1 MKSEVN
7 PFHELYVTEM
17 VSPQEF
23 VVLFSPFLVKY
34 AQLLFK
40 QGNLILL
47 GSQGSGKSM
56 LLSLLKPEIREAY
69 FRRNENFPVPQL
81 LQGFLGAGVNINRSG
96 AINIG
101 QRPVS
106 SDENQDKRLFPLYF
120 ADFLNYF
127 VAQDILKSISFVK
140 EHPDAFQK
148 MVFFERADEFAR
160 SLADESCW
168 FGYLDSVKTF
178 EELVKRL
185 DDRIGYYRQYHQF
198 NIDQLPEEINAS
210 KTAIGEPISRIAY
223 CLRETGLLSANLH
236 LLIRIDELNILHEA
250 DELRGGLGEEYR
262 KVINKALAS
271 RDPLV
276 SYKIGSR
283 TYAWKNSL
291 TVFGTKTS
299 LEKERDYKVLDLDL
313 QLRREEDPKTWIFPE
328 FAKDVFARRLKN
340 SNFATKKS
348 EEAFQ
353 CLMGTGVSPQTAANL
368 YAKESD
374 AKKALQI
381 DERWPQAWKDYLNQL
396 YAKNRLSAIL
406 ATAWVQQQGGRG
418 ENRFNST
425 PPKDNPPW
433 EKAYWKKERIR
444 QALLQL
450 AGHCG
455 QRLKWCGYKDI
466 LALSGGNILVFVS
479 LCQHIWESFLQSER
493 GKPEQDHTDLQHG
506 EIDGSVQAAGIQAA
520 SAYWYEKI
528 PERPKGNDRQ
538 RFIDILGRFFQKRLY
553 ADKAMSNPGHN
564 GFSLPKEELEEGL
577 IASWTPAVRFLNEA
591 VLHSDLYE
599 IPHTTKE
606 KNRKQRIKYYIHPV
620 FSPYFKIPES
630 HVKEPIYIHIRDIMT
645 WMREARVTIDSQGA
659 ENQLPLFYSHPQDAK
674 K

>member
-40 QGNLILL
+40 QGNLVLL

-56 LLSLLKPEIREAY
+56 LLSLLKPEIRTAY
-69 FRRNENFPVPQL
+69 FANGESFPVPQP
-81 LQGFLGAGVNINRSG
+81 LQGFLGAGININRSG

-127 VAQDILKSISFVK
+127 IARDILNSIYLVK
-140 EHPDAFQK
+140 EKPDAFQG
-148 MVFFERADEFAR
+148 MVSFEKADEFAR
-160 SLADESCW
+160 SLAGESCW
-168 FGYLDSVKTF
+168 FGYLDSIRTF
-178 EELVKRL
+178 KELVNRL
-185 DDRIGYYRQYHQF
+185 DERINLYRKYHQF
-198 NIDQLPEEINAS
+198 NLDELPEEMNAS
-210 KTAIGEPISRIAY
+210 KTAIGEPISRTAY
-223 CLRETGLLSANLH
+223 CLRESGLLSVGVQ

-262 KVINKALAS
+262 RVINKALAS

-283 TYAWKNSL
+283 TYVWKNNL
-291 TVFGTKTS
+291 MVFGTKTS
-299 LEKERDYKVLDLDL
+299 LEMERDYKVLDLDH
-313 QLRREEDPKTWIFPE
+313 QLRREEDAKTWIFPA
-328 FAKDVFARRLKN
+328 FAEDVFARRLKH
-340 SNFATKKS
+340 SHFETKNLKS
-348 EEAFQ
+348 AFR
-353 CLMGTGVSPQTAANL
+353 CLMGPGFPPKTAANF
-368 YAKESD
+368 YAQESD
-374 AKKALQI
+374 ARKALQI
-381 DERWPQAWKDYLNQL
+381 KEQWPKIWTDFLERL
-396 YAKNRLSAIL
+396 YDQDRLSAIL
-406 ATAWVQQQGGRG
+406 ATAWIQQQGGRG
-418 ENRFNST
+418 ENRLCSA

-433 EKAYWKKERIR
+433 EKVYWKKERIR
-444 QALLQL
+444 QSLLQL

-455 QRLKWCGYKDI
+455 QRLKWCGHKDI

-493 GKPEQDHTDLQHG
+493 GKPEQEQTDLQSG
-506 EIDGSVQAAGIQAA
+506 KIDESVQAAGIQAA
-520 SAYWYEKI
+520 SAYWYAKI

-538 RFIDILGRFFQKRLY
+538 RFIDILGKLFQKRLY
-553 ADKAMSNPGHN
+553 GDKAMSYPGHN
-564 GFSLPKEELEEGL
+564 GFSLPKEELEER
-577 IASWTPAVRFLNEA
+577 TPGPSTSAIRFLNEA

-606 KNRKQRIKYYIHPV
+606 KGREQRTKYYLHPI

-630 HVKEPIYIHIRDIMT
+630 HVKEPIYIHIRDILN
-645 WMREARVTIDSQGA
+645 WMREAEVTLDSQGG
-659 ENQLPLFYSHPQDAK
+659 EQQLPLFYPPARDVK
-674 K
+674 R